1 MLYCPPYSQVNHKNE
16 FIVRVSSIDDEWLR
30 PDWEKYNFYGDMS
43 HHWYG
48 DLPDSATYS
57 NGAAHNSKL
66 IQYYFKYKRSISVSF
81 SKNDIPTIPVHK
93 TIVVDTDSSSSGLP
107 NQFKK
112 ELTSKCTTTFQK
124 SVQILSL
131 KITNSRNFT
140 NRKLFFYKIKKCLLV

>member
-1 MLYCPPYSQVNHKNE
+1 MNE
-16 FIVRVSSIDDEWLR
+16 R
-30 PDWEKYNFYGDMS
+30 
-43 HHWYG
+43 
-48 DLPDSATYS
+48 
-57 NGAAHNSKL
+57 
-66 IQYYFKYKRSISVSF
+66 ISVSF

-140 NRKLFFYKIKKCLLV
+140 NKKKFMELNLEHCKIPD

>member
-1 MLYCPPYSQVNHKNE
+1 MALPTT
-16 FIVRVSSIDDEWLR
+16 VSS
-30 PDWEKYNFYGDMS
+30 
-43 HHWYG
+43 
-48 DLPDSATYS
+48 S
-57 NGAAHNSKL
+57 NIIPTVYEL
-66 IQYYFKYKRSISVSF
+66 SISVSF

-140 NRKLFFYKIKKCLLV
+140 KDFFFKFLRILAF

>member
-1 MLYCPPYSQVNHKNE
+1 MNLSFVFHQLMMSGFVQIGKNIIFME
-16 FIVRVSSIDDEWLR
+16 ICLIIGMEIYLIVQPTIMALLTTVSS
-30 PDWEKYNFYGDMS
+30 
-43 HHWYG
+43 
-48 DLPDSATYS
+48 S
-57 NGAAHNSKL
+57 NIIPNMND
-66 IQYYFKYKRSISVSF
+66 QFSVSF

-140 NRKLFFYKIKKCLLV
+140 NRIFL

>member
-1 MLYCPPYSQVNHKNE
+1 MNE
-16 FIVRVSSIDDEWLR
+16 
-30 PDWEKYNFYGDMS
+30 
-43 HHWYG
+43 
-48 DLPDSATYS
+48 
-57 NGAAHNSKL
+57 
-66 IQYYFKYKRSISVSF
+66 QISVSF

-140 NRKLFFYKIKKCLLV
+140 NKKSKIYGMEFGTL